1 MTEFQ
6 NAYILCYSPEQVRA
20 VVDEGERLGYTR
32 RYTPNYKQVTIVHF
46 STDGNMYLRTYTGD
60 DLDDYINWLTNYGGL
75 PAIRIMQTRHIRTVL
90 APLGEVLSQD
100 GNSVLRVGQNPVE
113 RKSWLSAAKS
123 WVVAQLLA
131 IVVLGRRVFG
141 FLTGK

>member
-1 MTEFQ
+1 MTDFK

-20 VVDEGERLGYTR
+20 VVDEGERLGYKR
-32 RYTPNYKQVTIVHF
+32 RNATNYKGVTLVRF
-46 STDGNMYLRTYTGD
+46 TDEGDLFLITRLDD
-60 DLDDYINWLTNYGGL
+60 DLDYYITVATQHY
-75 PAIRIMQTRHIRTVL
+75 PDIIRIMQTRHIRTVL

-123 WVVAQLLA
+123 WVVAQMLA
-131 IVVLGRRVFG
+131 MIVLGRRVFG

>member
-1 MTEFQ
+1 MTDFK

-32 RYTPNYKQVTIVHF
+32 RNAPNYKQVTLVRF
-46 STDGNMYLRTYTGD
+46 TDEGD
-60 DLDDYINWLTNYGGL
+60 LFLTTRLDEELDWYIANAL
-75 PAIRIMQTRHIRTVL
+75 AIHPDITRIMQTRHIRTVL

-113 RKSWLSAAKS
+113 RKSWLSVAKS

>member
-1 MTEFQ
+1 MTDFK

-32 RYTPNYKQVTIVHF
+32 RNAPNYKSVTIVRF
-46 STDGNMYLRTYTGD
+46 STNGNMYLRTNTGD
-60 DLDDYINWLTNYGGL
+60 NLDGYINWLTKYGDV
-75 PAIRIMQTRHIRTVL
+75 PVTRIMQTRHIRTVL

-113 RKSWLSAAKS
+113 RKSWLSVAKS
-123 WVVAQLLA
+123 WVVAQVMA
-131 IVVLGRRVFG
+131 MIVLGRRVCLAF
-141 FLTGK
+141 

>member
-1 MTEFQ
+1 MTEFKT
-6 NAYILCYSPEQVRA
+6 AYILCYAPEQVRA
-20 VVDEGERLGYTR
+20 VVDEGERLGYTCHPIV
-32 RYTPNYKQVTIVHF
+32 PNYKDVTIVRF
-46 STDGNMYLRTYTGD
+46 SRLGNLYLNTYTYEE
-60 DLDDYINWLTNYGGL
+60 LDNYIQSLKTLGHTQ
-75 PAIRIMQTRHIRTVL
+75 IMQTRHIRTVL

-113 RKSWLSAAKS
+113 RKSWLSMAKS
-123 WVVAQLLA
+123 WVVTQVLA